1 MQRLKR
7 PPNRFLILA
16 RRARKIAKGHV
27 SLVAELY
34 EEHAA
39 ICERKAAAA
48 MTRRKRLRHA
58 PASHDD

>member
-7 PPNRFLILA
+7 PPDRFLILA
-16 RRARKIAKGHV
+16 ERARKIAKGHV

-39 ICERKAAAA
+39 ICERKAAVQ
-48 MTRRKRLRHA
+48 MMRRKRSRR
-58 PASHDD
+58 ASPRADD